1 MPARAEKPP
10 LGREARAMKKLLAKC
25 LPALAALLAAAPGMP
40 ARAAS
45 DFATFATP
53 SHGIGCVYSDS
64 VLRCDVTGGVV
75 PLPPRPKSCELD
87 WGQGY
92 WLKPTGRAAVV
103 CAGDTALG
111 ATTIVRYGTTWRHG
125 AIACVSSP
133 DGLRCTNADH
143 HGFLI
148 ARGESRTF

>member
-1 MPARAEKPP
+1 
-10 LGREARAMKKLLAKC
+10 MKMLAVC
-25 LPALAALLAAAPGMP
+25 TPALAALLAVPGTP
-40 ARAAS
+40 ALGAS
-45 DFATFATP
+45 DFAMFATP
-53 SHGIGCVYSDS
+53 SHGIGCVYSNN

-111 ATTIVRYGTTWRHG
+111 ATTIVRYGTIWRHG
-125 AIACVSSP
+125 AIACASSP

-143 HGFLI
+143 HGFFLS
-148 ARGESRTF
+148 RGGAHSF

>member
-1 MPARAEKPP
+1 MR
-10 LGREARAMKKLLAKC
+10 KLLALC
-25 LPALAALLAAAPGMP
+25 IPALAALLAVTSWQPAP
-40 ARAAS
+40 AAS

-53 SHGIGCVYSDS
+53 SHGIGCVYSDGF
-64 VLRCDVTGGVV
+64 LRCDVNGGVV

-92 WLKPTGRAAVV
+92 WLKSHGRAGVV

-111 ATTIVRYGTTWRHG
+111 ATTIVPYGTTWRRG
-125 AIACVSSP
+125 SIACASST

-143 HGFLI
+143 HGFFI
-148 ARGESRTF
+148 SRGQAHSF

>member
-1 MPARAEKPP
+1 MTKPI
-10 LGREARAMKKLLAKC
+10 ATWM
-25 LPALAALLAAAPGMP
+25 PALAALLAITSCLP
-40 ARAAS
+40 AHAAS

-53 SHGIGCVYSDS
+53 SHGIGCVYSNS

-75 PLPPRPKSCELD
+75 PLPPRPKTCELD

-111 ATTIVRYGTTWRHG
+111 ATTIVRYGTTWRRG
-125 AIACVSSP
+125 AIACASSP
-133 DGLRCTNADH
+133 EGRRCTNADH
-143 HGFLI
+143 HGFTI
-148 ARGESRTF
+148 ARGQARTF